1 MLVSGGVGQTFPDVS
16 VEGESLRGW
25 LDDEDPSRPPEAGLV
40 ATSLP
45 PANRKIKTNPIKGR
59 LSGMRK
65 GNFRTNLC
73 FSFQADSKLQNSFEK
88 IEKIV
93 KNPKF
98 QGVFCDLRA
107 NIVLNKSIVLR
118 LLGLGLHL

>member
-45 PANRKIKTNPIKGR
+45 PANAAN
-59 LSGMRK
+59 
-65 GNFRTNLC
+65 
-73 FSFQADSKLQNSFEK
+73 
-88 IEKIV
+88 
-93 KNPKF
+93 
-98 QGVFCDLRA
+98 QG
-107 NIVLNKSIVLR
+107 
-118 LLGLGLHL
+118 